1 MQKHIFSILCL
12 VILLSAGPVLAE
24 KGDHERARAALER
37 GEVLPLATILQRL
50 EGVIDGDVIATEFD
64 RDDGRW
70 IYEIEYIDRD
80 GRVVELEVDAADG
93 SVLKREVD

>member
-1 MQKHIFSILCL
+1 MRLLFLSALPL
-12 VILLSAGPVLAE
+12 VIALGACPLLAD
-24 KGDHERARAALER
+24 GDHDRARAALER
-37 GEVLPLATILQRL
+37 GEVLPLATLLERLQT
-50 EGVIDGDVIATEFD
+50 VIDGEVIATEFD

-93 SVLKREVD
+93 RILEREVD